1 MLRVLD
7 AGLVLIEDLGRAGH
21 AASGVPVSGAADRGA
36 LVAANRRLGNP
47 DDAAAL
53 EVMLGRLHLRAEQEA
68 LVTLAGAPAPLR
80 ADGMVHPP
88 GAVVVLPAGAELVL
102 RPPPWGLRSYLA
114 VRGGLD
120 VPLVLG
126 SASHDVLSGL
136 GPPPV
141 RAGDVLGVA
150 PAHRPVPTADVELG
164 SEHTPFLLDVCPGPR
179 RDWFTTA
186 AVATFLSEPYTVT
199 DTGDRVGVRLNGPDL
214 ERERSGELLS
224 EGVVRGSVQVPPD
237 GKPLIFG
244 PDHPVTGGYP
254 VIGVLTEAA
263 ADAVGQ
269 LRPGQQIRF
278 RHRGW
283 E

>member
-21 AASGVPVSGAADRGA
+21 ASSGVPVSGAADRGA
-36 LVAANRRLGNP
+36 LVAANRRLGNS
-47 DDAAAL
+47 DDAPAL
-53 EVMLGRLHLRAEQEA
+53 EIMLGRLHLRAEQEV
-68 LVTLAGAPAPLR
+68 LVTLAGASAPLK

-88 GAVVVLPAGAELVL
+88 GAVVMLPAGAELVL
-102 RPPPWGLRSYLA
+102 RTPPWGLRSYLA

-141 RAGDVLGVA
+141 QAGDMLAVGA
-150 PAHRPVPTADVELG
+150 GTGPVPTIDAGHG
-164 SEHTPFLLDVCPGPR
+164 SAHMPFLLDVLPGPR
-179 RDWFTTA
+179 REWFTPA
-186 AVATFLSEPYTVT
+186 AVETFLSEPYTVT
-199 DTGDRVGVRLNGPDL
+199 DTGDRVGVRLDGPVL
-214 ERERSGELLS
+214 ERARPGELAS
-224 EGVVRGSVQVPPD
+224 EGVVRGSIQVPPD

-263 ADAVGQ
+263 ADASAQ
-269 LRPGQQIRF
+269 IRPGQQVRF

-283 E
+283 

>member
-21 AASGVPVSGAADRGA
+21 AASGVSASGAADRGA

-47 DDAAAL
+47 DGAPAL
-53 EVMLGRLHLRAEQEA
+53 EVMLGQLHLRAEQEV

-88 GAVVVLPAGAELVL
+88 GAVVMLPAGAELML
-102 RPPPWGLRSYLA
+102 RTPPWGLRSYLA
-114 VRGGLD
+114 VRGGID
-120 VPLVLG
+120 VPRVLG

-141 RAGDVLGVA
+141 QAGDVLSVGT
-150 PAHRPVPTADVELG
+150 PSGPVPTADVTHG
-164 SEHTPFLLDVCPGPR
+164 APHTPFLLDVLPGPR
-179 RDWFTTA
+179 RDWFTPE
-186 AVATFLSEPYTVT
+186 AVETFLSEPYTVT
-199 DTGDRVGVRLNGPDL
+199 DTGDRVGVRLDGPVL
-214 ERERSGELLS
+214 ERARSGELAS

-263 ADAVGQ
+263 ADASAQV
-269 LRPGQQIRF
+269 RPGQQVRF

-283 E
+283 